1 MSSNSEKVWT
11 VLSMLEWA
19 TDFFEE
25 KGVQNPRLSIEWLLA
40 DVLNINRLDL
50 YLKFDRPLSTTELD
64 QLRPLVKKR
73 SLHEPLQHLTGS
85 TEFLNCTIEVD
96 KDVLIPRTE
105 TEQLVELVL
114 NQHSS
119 SDKLNVLDIGTGS
132 GCIPI
137 AIKKARPNWTCTG
150 IDISPKALKLSSHNA
165 EINEVE
171 VTFLEA
177 DLNTLAKNKKI
188 INKDWDIIISNP
200 PYITPAEKSE
210 MDPQVLNFEPD
221 LALFHN
227 DPLSLYRKICEFA
240 SLCEAI
246 LFLECN
252 DKFAMKIKEAALSF
266 YHDAEL
272 LQDYDENDRF
282 VIAQNPVK

>member
-1 MSSNSEKVWT
+1 MSSDSEKVWT

-25 KGVQNPRLSIEWLLA
+25 KSVQNPRLSIEWLLA

-64 QLRPLVKKR
+64 QLRPLVKRR

-85 TEFLNCTIEVD
+85 TDFLNCIIDVD

-114 NQHSS
+114 NHHSNS
-119 SDKLNVLDIGTGS
+119 EELNVLDIGTGS

-137 AIKKARPNWTCTG
+137 ALKKARPNWNCTG
-150 IDISPKALKLSSHNA
+150 VDISAEALKISSHNA
-165 EINEVE
+165 EFNEVE

-177 DLNTLAKNKKI
+177 DMNTLAENKKI
-188 INKDWDIIISNP
+188 MSQEWDIIISNP
-200 PYITPAEKSE
+200 PYITPTEKSE
-210 MDPQVLNFEPD
+210 MDPQVLNFEPE
-221 LALFHN
+221 LALFHD

-240 SLCEAI
+240 SHCDAK

-252 DKFAMKIKEAALSF
+252 DKFAGKIKETAISF
-266 YHDAEL
+266 YRDAEL
-272 LQDYDENDRF
+272 IQDYDENDRF
-282 VIAQNPVK
+282 VIAQNSVK

>member
-1 MSSNSEKVWT
+1 
-11 VLSMLEWA
+11 
-19 TDFFEE
+19 
-25 KGVQNPRLSIEWLLA
+25 
-40 DVLNINRLDL
+40 
-50 YLKFDRPLSTTELD
+50 LD

-85 TEFLNCTIEVD
+85 TEFLNCTIQVD
-96 KDVLIPRTE
+96 KNVLIPRTE

-150 IDISPKALKLSSHNA
+150 VDISPKALKLSSHNA
-165 EINEVE
+165 EVNEVE

-221 LALFHN
+221 LALFHD

-240 SLCEAI
+240 SHCEAK

-252 DKFAMKIKEAALSF
+252 DKFATKIKEAALSF
-266 YHDAEL
+266 YRDAEL

>member
-1 MSSNSEKVWT
+1 MSSDSEKVWT

-25 KGVQNPRLSIEWLLA
+25 KSVQNPRLSIEWLLA

-64 QLRPLVKKR
+64 QLRPLVKRR

-85 TEFLNCTIEVD
+85 TDFLNCTIHVD

-114 NQHSS
+114 NQHSNS
-119 SDKLNVLDIGTGS
+119 EELNVLDIGTGS

-137 AIKKARPNWTCTG
+137 ALKKARPNWNCTG
-150 IDISPKALKLSSHNA
+150 VDISPEALKISSHNA
-165 EINEVE
+165 DLNEVE
-171 VTFLEA
+171 VTFLKA

-188 INKDWDIIISNP
+188 MSQDWDIIISNP
-200 PYITPAEKSE
+200 PYITPTEKSE
-210 MDPQVLNFEPD
+210 MDPQVLNFEPE
-221 LALFHN
+221 LALFHDN
-227 DPLSLYRKICEFA
+227 PLSLYRKICEFA
-240 SLCEAI
+240 SYCNAK

-252 DKFAMKIKEAALSF
+252 DKFATEIKDTAISF
-266 YHDAEL
+266 YRDAEL
-272 LQDYDENDRF
+272 IQDYDENDRF
-282 VIAQNPVK
+282 VIAQNPVN

>member
-25 KGVQNPRLSIEWLLA
+25 KSVQNPRLSIEWLLA

-50 YLKFDRPLSTTELD
+50 YLKFDRPLSATELD
-64 QLRPLVKKR
+64 QLRPLVKRR

-85 TEFLNCTIEVD
+85 TDFLNCTIRVD
-96 KDVLIPRTE
+96 KNVLIPRTE

-114 NQHSS
+114 NQHSN
-119 SDKLNVLDIGTGS
+119 SDKLKVLDIGTGS

-137 AIKKARPNWTCTG
+137 AIKKVRPNWNCVG
-150 IDISPKALKLSSHNA
+150 VDISPNALKLSSHNA
-165 EINEVE
+165 EENEVE
-171 VTFLEA
+171 VNFLEA
-177 DLNTLAKNKKI
+177 DLNKLLENKKI
-188 INKDWDIIISNP
+188 MPHDWDIIISNP
-200 PYITPAEKSE
+200 PYITPTEKNE
-210 MDPQVLNFEPD
+210 LDPQVLNFEPN
-221 LALFHN
+221 LALFHE

-240 SLCEAI
+240 SVCDAK

-252 DKFAMKIKEAALSF
+252 DKFATRIKETALSF

-272 LQDYDENDRF
+272 LQDYDEKDRF

>member
-1 MSSNSEKVWT
+1 MSSDSEKVWT

-19 TDFFEE
+19 TDFFEA
-25 KGVQNPRLSIEWLLA
+25 KSVQNPRLSIEWLLA

-64 QLRPLVKKR
+64 QLRPLVKRR

-85 TEFLNCTIEVD
+85 TDFLNCIIHVD

-114 NQHSS
+114 NQHSNFEE
-119 SDKLNVLDIGTGS
+119 LNVLDIGTGS

-137 AIKKARPNWTCTG
+137 ALKKARPDWNCTG
-150 IDISPKALKLSSHNA
+150 IDISPEALKISSHNA
-165 EINEVE
+165 EFNEVE

-177 DLNTLAKNKKI
+177 DMNTLAENKKI
-188 INKDWDIIISNP
+188 MSQEWDIIISNP
-200 PYITPAEKSE
+200 PYITPAEKGE
-210 MDPQVLNFEPD
+210 MDPQVLNFEPE
-221 LALFHN
+221 LALYHD

-240 SLCEAI
+240 SHFDAK

-252 DKFAMKIKEAALSF
+252 DKFATEIKEAAISF
-266 YHDAEL
+266 YRDAEL
-272 LQDYDENDRF
+272 IQDYDENDRF
-282 VIAQNPVK
+282 VIAQNPVN

>member
-25 KGVQNPRLSIEWLLA
+25 KSVQNPRLSIEWLLA

-64 QLRPLVKKR
+64 QLRPLVKRR

-85 TEFLNCTIEVD
+85 TDFLNCTIHID
-96 KDVLIPRTE
+96 KNVLIPRTE
-105 TEQLVELVL
+105 TEQLAELVL
-114 NQHSS
+114 NQHSN
-119 SDKLNVLDIGTGS
+119 SDHLNVLDIGTGS

-137 AIKKARPNWTCTG
+137 AIKKARPNWKCTG
-150 IDISPKALKLSSHNA
+150 VDISPEALKISSHNA
-165 EINEVE
+165 ELNEVE

-177 DLNTLAKNKKI
+177 DMNTLAKNKNI
-188 INKDWDIIISNP
+188 MNQDWDIIISNP
-200 PYITPAEKSE
+200 PYITPTEKSE
-210 MDPQVLNFEPD
+210 MDPQVLNFEPN
-221 LALFHN
+221 LALFHD
-227 DPLSLYRKICEFA
+227 DPISLYRKICEFA
-240 SLCEAI
+240 SLCEAK

-252 DKFAMKIKEAALSF
+252 DKFATKIKEAAISF

-272 LQDYDENDRF
+272 IQDYDENDRF
-282 VIAQNPVK
+282 VIAQNPAK

>member
-40 DVLNINRLDL
+40 DVLTINRLDL
-50 YLKFDRPLSTTELD
+50 YLKFDRPLSPTELD
-64 QLRPLVKKR
+64 QLRPLVKRR

-85 TEFLNCTIEVD
+85 TDFLNCTIHVD

-114 NQHSS
+114 NQHSN
-119 SDKLNVLDIGTGS
+119 SDRLNILDIGTGS

-137 AIKKARPNWTCTG
+137 AIKKARPNWNCTG
-150 IDISPKALKLSSHNA
+150 VDISPEALKISSNNA
-165 EINEVE
+165 ELNEVD

-177 DLNTLAKNKKI
+177 DLNSLAQNKSVMDP
-188 INKDWDIIISNP
+188 DWDIIISNP

-210 MDPQVLNFEPD
+210 MDPQVLNFEPEI
-221 LALFHN
+221 ALFHN

-240 SLCEAI
+240 SLSGAK

-252 DKFAMKIKEAALSF
+252 DKFAMKIKEIAISF

-272 LQDYDENDRF
+272 IQDYDENDRF
-282 VIAQNPVK
+282 IISQNPVK